1 MKFDKA
7 IESKEEKGEQYALHK
22 LKFLRAIDNAINS
35 NIKVLDNS
43 NIKVLVCIDLFFLKD
58 K

>member
-35 NIKVLDNS
+35 NIKVL
-43 NIKVLVCIDLFFLKD
+43 VCIDLFFLKD